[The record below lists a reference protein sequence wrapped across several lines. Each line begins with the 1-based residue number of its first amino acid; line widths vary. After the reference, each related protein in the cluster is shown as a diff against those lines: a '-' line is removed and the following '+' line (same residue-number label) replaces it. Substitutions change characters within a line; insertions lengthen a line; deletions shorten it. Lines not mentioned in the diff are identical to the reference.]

1 MRTFQRED
9 RFWTIDRRG
18 TAIIVTFG
26 KVGGKGQARKSAA
39 GPELAARRSYLRMI
53 RDKLEEGYVE
63 TTPPAPALGP
73 TGQALEA
80 ALVESPDDTA
90 AHMVYADWL
99 AEQPDPRLQARG
111 ELIRVQLALE
121 DEDLQEEQ
129 RRKLQRR
136 EKHLRKAN
144 EEDWLGPRLTEVL
157 GDSEGAVIESLRD
170 YRRGWISR
178 LSVPMLDAQTAAV
191 LAEAPAL
198 RLLRTLLIEDLRD
211 APNPY
216 APLARATNLGNV
228 RQLTVINDPLEG
240 DVAELVAA
248 LPRLEELSLL
258 AYGLDPTRT
267 FALQTLNNLRYL
279 HVAEAGSYPI
289 RELAANPS
297 LGKLEVLLLVP
308 PGLEEDEQPY
318 LRLAAIRALVRS
330 KNLPALK
337 NLTLH
342 RSDMGDAGC
351 REIADSGILGR
362 IEILDL
368 SHGCVTDEGARILAG
383 AKHYK
388 HLEQLILVDNR
399 LSEAGLRL
407 LNRRGLE
414 LLADNQQA
422 PDDRGCFDDAYLYDE
437 DYVPTPEGDYLDV
450 DSD

>member
-9 RFWTIDRRG
+9 RFWSIDRRG
-18 TAIIVTFG
+18 TAITVTFG
-26 KVGGKGQARKSAA
+26 KVGHKGQARKTVAS
-39 GPELAARRSYLRMI
+39 PEPAARRSYLRMI

-63 TTPPAPALGP
+63 TTLQAPPLGP
-73 TGQALEA
+73 EGDALEA
-80 ALVESPDDTA
+80 AVVKRPDDVKVHRA
-90 AHMVYADWL
+90 YADWL
-99 AEQPDPRLQARG
+99 AEQPDPRLEARG
-111 ELIRVQLALE
+111 EFIRVQLELE
-121 DEDLQEEQ
+121 DEDLPDEQ

-136 EKHLRKAN
+136 ERHLRKTY
-144 EEDWLGPRLTEVL
+144 EEDWLGPRLTEL
-157 GDSEGAVIESLRD
+157 LSDNEGAVIDSLRD
-170 YRRGWISR
+170 YRRGWLDR
-178 LSVPMLDAQTAAV
+178 LSVPMLDVPAATV

-198 RLLRTLLIEDLRD
+198 RLLRTLLIEDVCD

-216 APLARATNLGNV
+216 APFAKATNLGNV

-240 DVAELVAA
+240 DVSELVAA

-267 FALQTLNNLRYL
+267 FALRSLDHLRYL
-279 HVAEAGSYPI
+279 HVAEAGCYPI
-289 RELAANPS
+289 RELAANSS
-297 LGKLEVLLLVP
+297 LGNLEVLLLVP
-308 PGLEEDEQPY
+308 PGLVEDEQPH

-351 REIADSGILGR
+351 REVADSGVLGR
-362 IEILDL
+362 IEVLDL
-368 SHGCVTDEGARILAG
+368 SHGCVTDEGARILSG

-399 LSEAGLRL
+399 LSEDGLAL
-407 LNRRGLE
+407 LRRRGLE
-414 LLADNQQA
+414 LLADNQQV

-437 DYVPTPEGDYLDV
+437 DYVVTPEGDYLDV
-450 DSD
+450 DSE